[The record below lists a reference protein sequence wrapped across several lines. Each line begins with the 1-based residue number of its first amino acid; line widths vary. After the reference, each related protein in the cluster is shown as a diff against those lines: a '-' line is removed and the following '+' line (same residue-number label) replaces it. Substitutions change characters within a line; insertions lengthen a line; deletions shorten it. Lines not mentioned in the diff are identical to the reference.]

1 MKTRQ
6 GQLKVIAPSG
16 SLDINTSVAL
26 RREITDVVSTGAKII
41 LLDCKAVTLIDSSG
55 LGVLVIAL
63 KFIKKMGGKLS
74 ICSLNNQVQ
83 ILFRLTEMEKVFE
96 IFADRAEFEKA
107 VFSN

>member
-6 GQLKVIAPSG
+6 SQLKVITPSG
-16 SLDINTSVAL
+16 TLNTNASVAL
-26 RREITDVVSTGAKII
+26 RREITDVVSTGAQII
-41 LLDCKAVTLIDSSG
+41 LIDCKAVTLIDCSG
-55 LGVLVIAL
+55 LTALVIAL

-74 ICSLNNQVQ
+74 ICSLNNQLQ
-83 ILFRLTEMEKVFE
+83 ILFKLTEMEKVFE